1 MNISEQELLS
11 MLEKAY
17 KAGYEGYNE
26 QMTAKCYSIVKKCKD
41 EKSVSCGVDCTLGP
55 SGTPLNWS
63 NPYLSCGT
71 DHHIQIRGTTD
82 STGPNRNGDDY
93 HIQIRGTTD
102 STGPNRN
109 GDDFSNIEIN
119 PIQDNVSMHSVP
131 NILSYTF

>member
-11 MLEKAY
+11 MLEEAY
-17 KAGYEGYNE
+17 QSGYESYLE
-26 QMTAKCYSIVKKCKD
+26 QMPAKCYSIVKKCKD
-41 EKSVSCGVDCTLGP
+41 KNKPKVQQEFLFDSN
-55 SGTPLNWS
+55 TPLS
-63 NPYLSCGT
+63 DDNPYVFTNSET
-71 DHHIQIRGTTD
+71 DH
-82 STGPNRNGDDY
+82 

>member
-41 EKSVSCGVDCTLGP
+41 EKSVSCGADCTLGP
-55 SGTPLNWS
+55 SGTPHNWS
-63 NPYLSCGT
+63 NHYLSCGT
-71 DHHIQIRGTTD
+71 
-82 STGPNRNGDDY
+82 DY